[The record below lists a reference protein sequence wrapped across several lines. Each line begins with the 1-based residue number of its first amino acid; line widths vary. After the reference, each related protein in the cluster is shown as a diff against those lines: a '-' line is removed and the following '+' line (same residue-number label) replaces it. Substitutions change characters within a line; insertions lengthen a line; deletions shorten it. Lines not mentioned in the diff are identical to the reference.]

1 MQRLAELK
9 RIAFDE
15 TKFDGFLIFN
25 TSNLLYFTSFPGN
38 AALLIPRDGDATAHV
53 YSVNY
58 EQSRTEAKGFT
69 VERVERGENLIAK
82 IASQVK
88 DAGIKNLALDALGI
102 ESWRSLAKETRGN
115 VKLKAKPALVS
126 QLRVVKDEAEIAV
139 MRKAGELTSLGMET
153 AYEVLRAGMSEI
165 EVAAEI
171 EYAMRKHGSYGT
183 AFDTAVSSGS
193 ASAFPHGGCSDRK
206 IREGELVV
214 VDFGAVNK
222 FYRSDMTRTIVVGK
236 PSEKQMKL
244 HKIVKMAQEE
254 ALAAIKP
261 NAKASEV
268 DAVARNV
275 IEDAG
280 YGEYFVHGLGHGVG
294 LDIHE
299 PPTLNTVSKE
309 KLQAGNV
316 ITDEP
321 GIYLPGYGGVRI
333 EDTLLVAKNGAE
345 KLTKGPYGLGREKRL
360 SD

>member
-1 MQRLAELK
+1 
-9 RIAFDE
+9 
-15 TKFDGFLIFN
+15 
-25 TSNLLYFTSFPGN
+25 
-38 AALLIPRDGDATAHV
+38 
-53 YSVNY
+53 
-58 EQSRTEAKGFT
+58 
-69 VERVERGENLIAK
+69 
-82 IASQVK
+82 
-88 DAGIKNLALDALGI
+88 
-102 ESWRSLAKETRGN
+102 
-115 VKLKAKPALVS
+115 
-126 QLRVVKDEAEIAV
+126 
-139 MRKAGELTSLGMET
+139 
-153 AYEVLRAGMSEI
+153 
-165 EVAAEI
+165 
-171 EYAMRKHGSYGT
+171 
-183 AFDTAVSSGS
+183 
-193 ASAFPHGGCSDRK
+193 
-206 IREGELVV
+206 
-214 VDFGAVNK
+214 VNK
-222 FYRSDMTRTIVVGK
+222 FYRSDMTWTIVVGK